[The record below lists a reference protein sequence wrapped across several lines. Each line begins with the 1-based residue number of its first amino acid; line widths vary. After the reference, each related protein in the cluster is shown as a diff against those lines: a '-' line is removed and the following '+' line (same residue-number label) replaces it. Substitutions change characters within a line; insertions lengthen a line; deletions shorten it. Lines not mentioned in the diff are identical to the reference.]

1 MYLAPEVLRT
11 VGLRLS
17 RDLVY
22 YDHLSAEQR
31 LWRGVLIN
39 AIEDVLIKHSDRRNS
54 VQKGKAHNWIV
65 SSCLDFRQVCG
76 WGNLDHED
84 VLSSYLEAI
93 RERKIQFTVRQVM
106 WTKYDIFS
114 KSIASIKEF
123 RIKRQYK
130 GKIKEFRRAVV
141 NAPTDYVS
149 TLYTM
154 VIN

>member
-1 MYLAPEVLRT
+1 MYLAPEVLKT

-22 YDHLSAEQR
+22 YDHLSAEVR

-39 AIEDVLIKHSDRRNS
+39 AVEDVLIKHSDRRNS

-65 SSCLDFRQVCG
+65 SNCSDFKQVCG

-84 VLSSYLEAI
+84 VLESYLNAI
-93 RERKIQFTVRQVM
+93 KKRKIRFTMKQVM

-114 KSIASIKEF
+114 KYVHAIKEMK
-123 RIKRQYK
+123 IKRQYK
-130 GKIKEFRRAVV
+130 GKIKEFRQAVMTSS
-141 NAPTDYVS
+141 TDYVS